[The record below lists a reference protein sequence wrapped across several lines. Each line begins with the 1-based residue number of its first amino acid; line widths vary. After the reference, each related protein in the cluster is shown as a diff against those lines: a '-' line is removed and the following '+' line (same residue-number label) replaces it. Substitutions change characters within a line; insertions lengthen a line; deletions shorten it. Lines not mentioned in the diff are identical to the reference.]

1 MDHLVDGSMKNVAN
15 YVKRCELQNTQN
27 TGTLNAHG
35 RLVLLLTF
43 VCVRVVIRELK
54 LLFEKRGGCLLNV

>member
-1 MDHLVDGSMKNVAN
+1 VDHLADGSMKNVAN

-35 RLVLLLTF
+35 RLVL
-43 VCVRVVIRELK
+43 
-54 LLFEKRGGCLLNV
+54 

>member
-1 MDHLVDGSMKNVAN
+1 MDHLADGSMKNVAN

-35 RLVLLLTF
+35 RLVLYLTF
-43 VCVRVVIRELK
+43 VCVRVVIRESRLI
-54 LLFEKRGGCLLNV
+54 FEERGGYLLNV

>member
-1 MDHLVDGSMKNVAN
+1 MPPQSLGLPLTSLKRLSQKIQLLAVDHLADGSMKNVAN

-35 RLVLLLTF
+35 RLVL
-43 VCVRVVIRELK
+43 
-54 LLFEKRGGCLLNV
+54 